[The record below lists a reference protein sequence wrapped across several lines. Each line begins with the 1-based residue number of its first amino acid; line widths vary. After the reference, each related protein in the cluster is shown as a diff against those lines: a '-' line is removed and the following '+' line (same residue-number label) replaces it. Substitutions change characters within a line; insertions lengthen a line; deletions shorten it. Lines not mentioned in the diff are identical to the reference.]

1 MARRKPDPAEDDA
14 PAAGAS
20 ADVARPPVR
29 PDKPWPATTVA
40 LRPIGTVRE
49 YERNPRLHSER
60 QVGLIARSLQEF
72 GWTNPLLV
80 SEDGVLIAGHARYL
94 AAKELGLSEVPVMV
108 ARGWTDA
115 QVRAYTIADN
125 QMAITG
131 SSFDPTLLA
140 LEIEGLRLD
149 GFDLA
154 LTGFEP
160 FELDAMSAV
169 PDMTPRD
176 PNALWEGMPEFT
188 HEDQTSL
195 HKVIVHLASAE
206 ALRAFAGVVGQTIT
220 EKTRAIWYPAAERGT
235 YADKRWVGEEAPE
248 EEGGDLPA

>member
-1 MARRKPDPAEDDA
+1 MTSPKKRAEAA
-14 PAAGAS
+14 PEEPIEVSDEEVRA
-20 ADVARPPVR
+20 PVR
-29 PDKPWPATTVA
+29 PDKPWPAETVEV
-40 LRPIGTVRE
+40 RPIESVIEYARNVRGHPE
-49 YERNPRLHSER
+49 AQILKLAASMAEW
-60 QVGLIARSLQEF
+60 
-72 GWTNPLLV
+72 GWTSPLLV
-80 SEDGVLIAGHARYL
+80 DEDGVLVAGHARL
-94 AAKELGLSEVPVMV
+94 AAARQLGWTRAPVMV
-108 ARGWTDA
+108 ARGWSA
-115 QVRAYTIADN
+115 PQVAAFRLADN
-125 QMAITG
+125 RLALDGYFDDQMM
-131 SSFDPTLLA
+131 A

-176 PNALWEGMPEFT
+176 PNALWEGMPEFS

-206 ALRAFAGVVGQTIT
+206 AMRAFADVMGQTIT

-248 EEGGDLPA
+248 GEGDLPA